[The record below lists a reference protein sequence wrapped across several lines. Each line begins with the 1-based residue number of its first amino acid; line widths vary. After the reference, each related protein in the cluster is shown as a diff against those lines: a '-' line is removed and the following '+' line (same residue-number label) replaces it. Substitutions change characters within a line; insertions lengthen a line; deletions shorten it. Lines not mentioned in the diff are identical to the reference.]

1 MVLYVF
7 NVYSITSC
15 APVLVIRAQLSSLG
29 FHCFLRVCMGSCVCF
44 LRVHV
49 CSGVGSGRCVCQVA
63 PRGSRWETAR
73 YFLGHLVLRPHTH
86 NSSIAMSAPAHTPYP
101 FWLTGH
107 PHGRGGRAWLVLVAS
122 AARCRVEC
130 VNARSCTRQTRRTPG
145 NTHAPHVWL
154 AMRPALLLLTSHVVH
169 LLCIRHHRQ
178 GSKRVGATLQLHTAS
193 HTCSRKARSRSSR
206 SPLSRPLYSF
216 LSYVLFYQPIR

>member
-1 MVLYVF
+1 
-7 NVYSITSC
+7 
-15 APVLVIRAQLSSLG
+15 
-29 FHCFLRVCMGSCVCF
+29 
-44 LRVHV
+44 
-49 CSGVGSGRCVCQVA
+49 
-63 PRGSRWETAR
+63 
-73 YFLGHLVLRPHTH
+73 
-86 NSSIAMSAPAHTPYP
+86 MSAPAHTPYP

-193 HTCSRKARSRSSR
+193 HTCSRKARSRSL
-206 SPLSRPLYSF
+206 LSRPPYSG
-216 LSYVLFYQPIR
+216 LSHVLSTPTNTIGVLAEDRRQECVSGRGAVDLLGRPALARTGKQQRQQQHQHRHQHEQQKHQQQHQQRDGNSCTRLRSARAATVSRPNGKYLDAGE